1 MKKLTR
7 NSNYALQL
15 NEEELIALQLAV
27 LIMVENDRTHER
39 WLKALAKVD
48 KVLTIETQRID
59 SALDYI

>member
-7 NSNYALQL
+7 NSNYTLQF

-27 LIMVENDRTHER
+27 VLMVKNDRTHER

-48 KVLTIETQRID
+48 KVLTREVQGID
-59 SALDYI
+59 SERDYL

>member
-7 NSNYALQL
+7 NSNYTLQL

-27 LIMVENDRTHER
+27 VVMVENDRTHER